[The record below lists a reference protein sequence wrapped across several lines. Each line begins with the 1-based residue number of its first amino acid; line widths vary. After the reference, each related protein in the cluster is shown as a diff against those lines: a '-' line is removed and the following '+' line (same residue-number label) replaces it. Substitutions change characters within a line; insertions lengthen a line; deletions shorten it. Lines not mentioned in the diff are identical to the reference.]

1 MTTEEKPAVLIRRKT
16 LLSRV
21 PYTDRH
27 ILNLEKA
34 GKFPS
39 RRVLGPRSVAWVEA
53 EVEAWIASR
62 NAGPAPAPTPSKAQ
76 S

>member
-16 LLSRV
+16 LLQRV

-27 ILNLEKA
+27 ILDLEKA
-34 GKFPS
+34 GKFPK
-39 RRVLGPRSVAWVEA
+39 RRVLGPRCVAWLES
-53 EVEAWIASR
+53 EVEAWITSR
-62 NAGPAPAPTPSKAQ
+62 EQGPAPAPCTPQ